1 MVVHTG
7 TCQLKISCNLTQ
19 ENSEDHNEFSSAE
32 KGVLDTHALDTIAL
46 W

>member
-7 TCQLKISCNLTQ
+7 TCQLKIICNLTQ

-32 KGVLDTHALDTIAL
+32 KRVLDTHTLDTVAL